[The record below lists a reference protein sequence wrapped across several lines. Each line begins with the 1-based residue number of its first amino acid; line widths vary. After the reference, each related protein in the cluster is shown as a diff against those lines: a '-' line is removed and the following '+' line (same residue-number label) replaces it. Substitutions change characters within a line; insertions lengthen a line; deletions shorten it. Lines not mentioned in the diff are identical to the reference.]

1 MIHAEQS
8 AECPPLGRPKAGIA
22 PPRGAATAG
31 SVGAVVVLLR
41 NPFQP
46 SQREVLRAHPS
57 QTIRQWLGAQ
67 GIAEFDQPTVC
78 IKNGTP
84 VLRADWAVTP
94 IDGVVLFITLP
105 QGGGGGGGKS
115 PLRTVLMIAVMVV
128 ATVYGGPLG
137 ASLGFSGNL
146 ATAVGTAI
154 IMTAGSALVSAL
166 VPLPTPNMPSFASGG
181 NLAQPSPTY
190 SLQGQGNYARLA
202 QPIPVIYGRHLV
214 YPDLAAM
221 PYGEYQGNEQYLHQ
235 LHCIGLGEYDI
246 EQLRIEDTP
255 ITSFEEVTYQI
266 VPPGSSVTLFN
277 PDVVTAPEVA
287 GQELLAGTWTGGFA
301 INPADS
307 AVTHIGI
314 DILLPRGLYYANDAG
329 GLDSR
334 SAHWKIE
341 ARAIDAEGDPLGEW
355 FTLGSESLT
364 AATSTP
370 QRLSYKYPI
379 AAGRYEVRA
388 TRLDDKDASSRAGH
402 EVRWGEARGYLAG
415 GVTFPDNVTLLAI
428 RMRATDNL
436 SQRSSRLINCIVT
449 RKLPVW
455 SAASGWSAPV
465 PTRSITWA
473 FADILRADYGAKLLD
488 ARIDLA
494 ALAQLDEV
502 WSTRGDRIDGV
513 FDQQVTVWEAL
524 TRVARCGRA
533 VPFLQGGIV
542 RIVRDESRLLPVA
555 LFSPRNIVKNS
566 LKIQYVMP
574 GEETAD
580 AVTVEYFSSRTWK
593 PDEVTVSLPG
603 SSATNPAKLRL
614 FGCTTQ
620 DHAVREGLYLAAANR
635 YRRRIITLRTELE
648 GLIPTYGDLIAIAHD
663 MPSWGAGGEIV
674 AWDAETQTATLSEP
688 VSFTQD
694 QPHVMALR
702 RRDGGVSGP
711 HAVTPGSD
719 AQQVVLMDLPDIAIE
734 TGLASERTHFAFGV
748 AEQWGLLARVIAVRP
763 RGEQVEI
770 TCVAEHPDVHT
781 ADL

>member
-8 AECPPLGRPKAGIA
+8 A
-22 PPRGAATAG
+22 
-31 SVGAVVVLLR
+31 VVLLR

-46 SQREVLRAHPS
+46 SQREVMVAHPS
-57 QTIRQWLGAQ
+57 QTIRQWLDNQ

-78 IKNGTP
+78 IKNGSP

-105 QGGGGGGGKS
+105 QGGGGGGGGKN

-146 ATAVGTAI
+146 ATAVGSAI

-166 VPLPTPNMPSFASGG
+166 VPLPTPNMPSFAGSGG
-181 NLAQPSPTY
+181 SLAQPSPTY

-214 YPDLAAM
+214 YPDLAAT
-221 PYGEYQGNEQYLHQ
+221 PYGEYQGNEQFLHQ

-246 EQLRIEDTP
+246 EQIRIEDTP
-255 ITSFEEVTYQI
+255 IASFEEVTYQI
-266 VPPGSSVTLFN
+266 VPPGSPVTLFN

-307 AVTHIGI
+307 EVTHIGI

-334 SAHWKIE
+334 SASWKVE
-341 ARAIDAEGDPLGEW
+341 ARAIDAEGAPLNDW

-364 AATSTP
+364 AATTTP
-370 QRLSYKYPI
+370 QRRTYLYPM
-379 AAGRYEVRA
+379 AVGRYEVRA
-388 TRLDDKDASSRAGH
+388 TRLDGKDTNSRAGH

-415 GVTFPDNVTLLAI
+415 GVTFPENVTLLAI

-455 SAASGWSAPV
+455 SVDSGWSAPL
-465 PTRSITWA
+465 PTRSIAWA
-473 FADILRADYGAKLLD
+473 FADILRASYGAKLPD

-494 ALAQLDEV
+494 ALAQLDQV
-502 WSTRGDRIDGV
+502 WAGRGDRFDGV

-542 RIVRDESRLLPVA
+542 RLVRDEARLLPVA

-580 AVTVEYFSSRTWK
+580 AVTVEFFSSRTWK

-603 SSATNPAKLRL
+603 SSSTNPAKLRL
-614 FGCTTQ
+614 FGCTTEA
-620 DHAVREGLYLAAANR
+620 HAVREGLYLAAANR

-674 AWDAETQTATLSEP
+674 AWDADTHTAKLSEP
-688 VSFTQD
+688 VAFVDGQE
-694 QPHVMALR
+694 HVMALR

-711 HAVTPGSD
+711 HAVMPGND
-719 AQQVVLMDLPDIAIE
+719 AQQVVFAGLPDIPIE
-734 TGLASERTHFAFGV
+734 TGLSAERTHFAFGI
-748 AEQWGLLARVIAVRP
+748 AEQWSLLARVIAVRP

-770 TCVAEHPDVHT
+770 TCVAEHSGVHSADGSVDSST
-781 ADL
+781 API

>member
-8 AECPPLGRPKAGIA
+8 A
-22 PPRGAATAG
+22 
-31 SVGAVVVLLR
+31 VVLLR

-46 SQREVLRAHPS
+46 SQREVMVAHPT
-57 QTIRQWLGAQ
+57 QTIRQWLGNQ

-105 QGGGGGGGKS
+105 QGGGGGGGGKN

-146 ATAVGTAI
+146 ATAVGSAI

-166 VPLPTPNMPSFASGG
+166 VPLPTPNMPSFAGSGG
-181 NLAQPSPTY
+181 SLAQPSPTY

-202 QPIPVIYGRHLV
+202 QPIPVVYGRHLV
-214 YPDLAAM
+214 YPDLAAT
-221 PYGEYQGNEQYLHQ
+221 PYGEYQGNEQFLHQ

-246 EQLRIEDTP
+246 EQIRIEDTP
-255 ITSFEEVTYQI
+255 IASFEEVTYQI
-266 VPPGSSVTLFN
+266 VPPGNPVTLFN

-307 AVTHIGI
+307 EVTHIGI

-334 SAHWKIE
+334 SASWKVE
-341 ARAIDAEGDPLGEW
+341 ARAIDAEGDPLNDW

-364 AATSTP
+364 AATTTP
-370 QRLSYKYPI
+370 QRRTYRYPV

-388 TRLDDKDASSRAGH
+388 TRLDGKDTNSRAGH

-415 GVTFPDNVTLLAI
+415 GETFPDNVTLLAI

-455 SAASGWSAPV
+455 SADSGWSMHV
-465 PTRSITWA
+465 PTRSIAWA
-473 FADILRADYGAKLLD
+473 FADILRASYGAKLLD

-494 ALAQLDEV
+494 ALAQLDQV
-502 WSTRGDRIDGV
+502 WAGRGDQFDGV

-542 RIVRDESRLLPVA
+542 RIVRDEARLLPVA
-555 LFSPRNIVKNS
+555 LFSPRNIVRNS

-603 SSATNPAKLRL
+603 SSSTNPAKLRL
-614 FGCTTQ
+614 FGCTTEA
-620 DHAVREGLYLAAANR
+620 HAMREGLYLAAANR
-635 YRRRIITLRTELE
+635 YRRRIVTLRTELE

-663 MPSWGAGGEIV
+663 MPSWGTGGEIV
-674 AWDAETQTATLSEP
+674 AWNADTHTATLSEP
-688 VSFTQD
+688 VQFTD
-694 QPHVMALR
+694 GQPHIPHTPYVMALR

-711 HAVTPGSD
+711 HTVTPGSD
-719 AQQVVLMDLPDIAIE
+719 AQQVIFAEPPDIPIE
-734 TGLASERTHFAFGV
+734 TGLSAERTHFAFGI
-748 AEQWGLLARVIAVRP
+748 AEQWSLLARVIAVRP

-770 TCVAEHPDVHT
+770 TCVAEHPAVHT
-781 ADL
+781 ADQI

>member
-8 AECPPLGRPKAGIA
+8 A
-22 PPRGAATAG
+22 
-31 SVGAVVVLLR
+31 VVLLR

-46 SQREVLRAHPS
+46 TQREVMVAHPG
-57 QTIRQWLGAQ
+57 QTIRQWLGNQ

-78 IKNGTP
+78 IKNGAP
-84 VLRADWAVTP
+84 VLRADWAATP

-105 QGGGGGGGKS
+105 QGGGGGGGGKN

-146 ATAVGTAI
+146 ATAVGSAI

-166 VPLPTPNMPSFASGG
+166 VPLPTPNMPSFAGSGG
-181 NLAQPSPTY
+181 SLAQPSPTY

-214 YPDLAAM
+214 YPDLAAT
-221 PYGEYQGNEQYLHQ
+221 PYGEYQGNEQFLHQ

-246 EQLRIEDTP
+246 EQIRIEDTP
-255 ITSFEEVTYQI
+255 MSSFQEVTYQI
-266 VPPGSSVTLFN
+266 VPPGSPVTLFN

-307 AVTHIGI
+307 EVTHIGI

-334 SAHWKIE
+334 SASWKVE
-341 ARAIDAEGDPLGEW
+341 ARAIDAEGDPLNDW

-364 AATSTP
+364 AATTTP
-370 QRLSYKYPI
+370 QRRTYRYPV

-388 TRLDDKDASSRAGH
+388 TRLDGKDTNSRAGH

-415 GVTFPDNVTLLAI
+415 GVTFPGNVTLLAI

-455 SAASGWSAPV
+455 SADSGWSSAES
-465 PTRSITWA
+465 TRSIAWA
-473 FADILRADYGAKLLD
+473 FADILRASYGAKLLD

-494 ALAQLDEV
+494 ALAQLDQV
-502 WSTRGDRIDGV
+502 WAGRGDRFDGI

-542 RIVRDESRLLPVA
+542 RLVRDEARSLPVA

-580 AVTVEYFSSRTWK
+580 AVTVEFFSSRTWK

-603 SSATNPAKLRL
+603 SSSTNPAKLRL
-614 FGCTTQ
+614 FGCTTEA
-620 DHAVREGLYLAAANR
+620 HAVREGLYLAAANR

-663 MPSWGAGGEIV
+663 MPSWGTGGEIV
-674 AWDAETQTATLSEP
+674 AWDADTHTATLSEP
-688 VSFTQD
+688 VAFVDGQE
-694 QPHVMALR
+694 HVMALR

-719 AQQVVLMDLPDIAIE
+719 AQQVVFADLPDIPIE
-734 TGLASERTHFAFGV
+734 TGLSAERTHFAFGM
-748 AEQWGLLARVIAVRP
+748 AEQWSLLARVIAVRP

-770 TCVAEHPDVHT
+770 TCVAEHPAVHSADGSVDSST
-781 ADL
+781 API

>member
-8 AECPPLGRPKAGIA
+8 AVIM
-22 PPRGAATAG
+22 
-31 SVGAVVVLLR
+31 LR

-46 SQREVLRAHPS
+46 SQREVMVAHPS
-57 QTIRQWLGAQ
+57 QTIRQWLGTQ

-78 IKNGTP
+78 IKNGAP
-84 VLRADWAVTP
+84 VLRTDWAVTP
-94 IDGVVLFITLP
+94 IDGVVLFISLP
-105 QGGGGGGGKS
+105 QGGGGGGGGKN

-146 ATAVGTAI
+146 ATAVGSAI

-166 VPLPTPNMPSFASGG
+166 VPLPTPNMPSFAGSGG
-181 NLAQPSPTY
+181 SLAQPSPTY

-214 YPDLAAM
+214 YPDLAAT

-255 ITSFEEVTYQI
+255 IASFEEVAYQI
-266 VPPGSSVTLFN
+266 VPPGSPVTLFN

-307 AVTHIGI
+307 EVTHIGI
-314 DILLPRGLYYANDAG
+314 DILLPRGLYFANDAG

-334 SAHWKIE
+334 SASWKVE

-364 AATSTP
+364 AATTTP
-370 QRLSYKYPI
+370 QRLSYKYPV

-388 TRLDDKDASSRAGH
+388 TRLDSKDTNSRAGH

-415 GVTFPDNVTLLAI
+415 GDTFPDNVTLLAI

-436 SQRSSRLINCIVT
+436 SQRSSRLINCIVS

-455 SAASGWSAPV
+455 SAEAGWSTPV
-465 PTRSITWA
+465 PTRSIAWA
-473 FADILRADYGAKLLD
+473 FAEILRAGYGAKLPD

-494 ALAQLDEV
+494 ALAQLDQV
-502 WSTRGDRIDGV
+502 WTSRGDQFDGV
-513 FDQQVTVWEAL
+513 FDQQVIVWEAL

-542 RIVRDESRLLPVA
+542 RIVRDEVRRLPVA

-580 AVTVEYFSSRTWK
+580 AVTVEFFSSRTWK

-603 SSATNPAKLRL
+603 SNSANPAKLRL
-614 FGCTTQ
+614 FGCTTEA
-620 DHAVREGLYLAAANR
+620 HAVREGLYLAAANR

-663 MPSWGAGGEIV
+663 MPSWGIGGEIV
-674 AWDAETQTATLSEP
+674 AWDATSLTATLSEP
-688 VSFTQD
+688 VHFTED
-694 QPHVMALR
+694 LPHVMALR

-711 HAVTPGSD
+711 HAVSPGVD
-719 AQQVVLMDLPDIAIE
+719 AQQVVFDGLPDIPME
-734 TGLASERTHFAFGV
+734 TGLSAERTHFAFGI
-748 AEQWGLLARVIAVRP
+748 AEQWSLLARVIAVRP

-770 TCVAEHPDVHT
+770 TCVAEHPAVHS
-781 ADL
+781 ADLVASV

>member
-8 AECPPLGRPKAGIA
+8 A
-22 PPRGAATAG
+22 
-31 SVGAVVVLLR
+31 VVLLR

-46 SQREVLRAHPS
+46 SQREVMVAHPN
-57 QTIRQWLGAQ
+57 QNIRQWLGNQ

-78 IKNGTP
+78 IKNGAP

-105 QGGGGGGGKS
+105 QGGGGGGGGKN

-146 ATAVGTAI
+146 ATAVGSAI

-166 VPLPTPNMPSFASGG
+166 VPLPTPNMPSFAGSGG
-181 NLAQPSPTY
+181 SLAQPSPTY

-202 QPIPVIYGRHLV
+202 QPIPVVYGRHLV
-214 YPDLAAM
+214 YPDLAAT
-221 PYGEYQGNEQYLHQ
+221 PYGEYQGNEQFLHQ

-246 EQLRIEDTP
+246 EQIRIEDTP
-255 ITSFEEVTYQI
+255 MSSFEEVTYQI
-266 VPPGSSVTLFN
+266 VPPGSPVTLFN

-307 AVTHIGI
+307 EVTHIGI

-334 SAHWKIE
+334 SASWKVE
-341 ARAIDAEGDPLGEW
+341 ARAIDAEGDPLNDW

-364 AATSTP
+364 AATTTP
-370 QRLSYKYPI
+370 QRRTYRYPV

-388 TRLDDKDASSRAGH
+388 TRLDGKDTNSRAGH

-455 SAASGWSAPV
+455 SADSGWSMPV
-465 PTRSITWA
+465 PTRSIAWA
-473 FADILRADYGAKLLD
+473 FADILRASYGAKLPN
-488 ARIDLA
+488 ARIDLT
-494 ALAQLDEV
+494 ALAQLDQV
-502 WSTRGDRIDGV
+502 WAGRGDRFDGV

-542 RIVRDESRLLPVA
+542 RLVRDEARSLPVA

-580 AVTVEYFSSRTWK
+580 AVTVEFFSSRTWK

-603 SSATNPAKLRL
+603 SSSTNPAKLRL
-614 FGCTTQ
+614 FGCTTEA
-620 DHAVREGLYLAAANR
+620 HAVREGLYLAAANR

-674 AWDAETQTATLSEP
+674 AWDADTKTATLSEP
-688 VSFTQD
+688 AAFVAE

-711 HAVTPGSD
+711 YAVTPGSD
-719 AQQVVLMDLPDIAIE
+719 AQQVVFVDLPDIAIE
-734 TGLASERTHFAFGV
+734 TGLSAERTHFAFGV
-748 AEQWGLLARVIAVRP
+748 AEQWSLLARVIAVRP

-770 TCVAEHPDVHT
+770 TCVAEHPAVHSADGSVDSST
-781 ADL
+781 API

>member
-8 AECPPLGRPKAGIA
+8 AVIM
-22 PPRGAATAG
+22 
-31 SVGAVVVLLR
+31 LR

-46 SQREVLRAHPS
+46 SQREVMVAHPS

-78 IKNGTP
+78 IKNGAP

-105 QGGGGGGGKS
+105 QGGGGGGGGKN

-146 ATAVGTAI
+146 ATAVGSAI

-166 VPLPTPNMPSFASGG
+166 VPLPTPNMPSFAGAGG
-181 NLAQPSPTY
+181 SLAQPSPTY

-214 YPDLAAM
+214 YPDLAAT
-221 PYGEYQGNEQYLHQ
+221 PYGEYQGNEQFLHQ

-246 EQLRIEDTP
+246 EQIRIEDTP
-255 ITSFEEVTYQI
+255 IASFEEVTYQI
-266 VPPGSSVTLFN
+266 VPPGSPVTLFN

-301 INPADS
+301 INPAES
-307 AVTHIGI
+307 EVTHIGI
-314 DILLPRGLYYANDAG
+314 DVLLPRGLYFANDAG

-334 SAHWKIE
+334 SASWKVE
-341 ARAIDAEGDPLGEW
+341 VRAIDAEGDPLNDW

-364 AATSTP
+364 AATTTP
-370 QRLSYKYPI
+370 QRRTYLYPV

-388 TRLDDKDASSRAGH
+388 TRLDGKDTNSRAGH

-415 GVTFPDNVTLLAI
+415 GVPFPDNVTLLAI

-455 SAASGWSAPV
+455 SPDSGWSSAES
-465 PTRSITWA
+465 TRSIAWA
-473 FADILRADYGAKLLD
+473 FADILRASYGAKLPD
-488 ARIDLA
+488 VRIDLA
-494 ALAQLDEV
+494 ALAQLDQV
-502 WSTRGDRIDGV
+502 WASRSDLFDGV

-542 RIVRDESRLLPVA
+542 RLVRDEARLLPVA

-580 AVTVEYFSSRTWK
+580 AVTVEFFSSRTWK

-603 SSATNPAKLRL
+603 SSSTNPAKLRL
-614 FGCTTQ
+614 FGCTTEA
-620 DHAVREGLYLAAANR
+620 HAVREGLYLAAANR

-674 AWDAETQTATLSEP
+674 AWDADTYTARLSEP
-688 VSFTQD
+688 VAFVDGQE
-694 QPHVMALR
+694 HVMALR

-711 HAVTPGSD
+711 HAVTSGSD
-719 AQQVVLMDLPDIAIE
+719 AQQVVFAALPDIPIE
-734 TGLASERTHFAFGV
+734 TGLSAERTHFAFGM
-748 AEQWGLLARVIAVRP
+748 AEQWSLLARVIAVRP

-770 TCVAEHPDVHT
+770 TCVAEHPAVHSADGFVDSST
-781 ADL
+781 API

>member
-1 MIHAEQS
+1 VSEVNQS
-8 AECPPLGRPKAGIA
+8 AVI
-22 PPRGAATAG
+22 
-31 SVGAVVVLLR
+31 LLR

-46 SQREVLRAHPS
+46 SQREVMVADPR
-57 QTIRQWLGAQ
+57 QTIRQWLGTQ

-78 IKNGTP
+78 IKNGMP

-94 IDGVVLFITLP
+94 IDGVVLFIALP
-105 QGGGGGGGKS
+105 QGGGGGGGGKN

-146 ATAVGTAI
+146 ATAVGSAI

-166 VPLPTPNMPSFASGG
+166 VPLPTPNMPSFAAGGG

-214 YPDLAAM
+214 YPDLAAT
-221 PYGEYQGNEQYLHQ
+221 PYGEYQGNEQFLHQ

-255 ITSFEEVTYQI
+255 IASFEEVTYQI
-266 VPPGSSVTLFN
+266 VPPGSPVTLFN

-287 GQELLAGTWTGGFA
+287 GQELLSGAWTGGFA

-307 AVTHIGI
+307 AVTQIGI
-314 DILLPRGLYYANDAG
+314 DILLPRGLYFANDAG

-334 SAHWKIE
+334 SASWRVE
-341 ARAIDAEGDPLGEW
+341 GRAIDAEGNPLGDW
-355 FTLGSESLT
+355 VTLGSESLT
-364 AATSTP
+364 AATTTP
-370 QRLSYKYPI
+370 QRRTYLYPVT
-379 AAGRYEVRA
+379 AGRYEVRV
-388 TRLDDKDASSRAGH
+388 TRLDGKDTNSRAGH

-415 GVTFPDNVTLLAI
+415 GITFPDNVTLLAI

-455 SAASGWSAPV
+455 SSEAGWSAPV
-465 PTRSITWA
+465 PTRSIAWA
-473 FADILRADYGAKLLD
+473 FADILRASYGAKLPD

-494 ALAQLDEV
+494 ALAQLDQV
-502 WSTRGDRIDGV
+502 WTSRGDRFDGV

-542 RIVRDESRLLPVA
+542 RLVRDEARLLPVA

-580 AVTVEYFSSRTWK
+580 AVTVEFFSSRTWK

-603 SSATNPAKLRL
+603 SSSANPAKLRL
-614 FGCTTQ
+614 FGCTTEA
-620 DHAVREGLYLAAANR
+620 HAVREGLYLAAANR

-663 MPSWGAGGEIV
+663 MPSWGIGGEIV
-674 AWDAETQTATLSEP
+674 AWDATSQTAALSEP
-688 VSFTQD
+688 VAFVDGQA
-694 QPHVMALR
+694 HVMALR

-711 HAVTPGSD
+711 HAVTSGSD
-719 AQQVVLMDLPDIAIE
+719 VQQVVFANLLDIPME
-734 TGLASERTHFAFGV
+734 TGLSAERTHFAFGV
-748 AEQWGLLARVIAVRP
+748 AEQWSLLARVIAVRP

-770 TCVAEHPDVHT
+770 TCVAEHPAVHT
-781 ADL
+781 ADQI

>member
-8 AECPPLGRPKAGIA
+8 A
-22 PPRGAATAG
+22 
-31 SVGAVVVLLR
+31 VVLLR

-46 SQREVLRAHPS
+46 SQREVLMAQPN
-57 QTIRQWLGAQ
+57 QTIYEWLGAQ
-67 GIAEFDQPTVC
+67 GMAEFDHPTVC
-78 IKNGTP
+78 IKNGAP
-84 VLRADWAVTP
+84 LLRADWAVTP

-105 QGGGGGGGKS
+105 QGGGGGGGGGGKN

-146 ATAVGTAI
+146 ATAVGSAI

-166 VPLPTPNMPSFASGG
+166 VPLPTPNMPSFAGSGG
-181 NLAQPSPTY
+181 SLAQPSPTY

-202 QPIPVIYGRHLV
+202 QPIPVVYGRHLV
-214 YPDLAAM
+214 YPDLAAT
-221 PYGEYQGNEQYLHQ
+221 PYGEYQGNEQFLHQ

-246 EQLRIEDTP
+246 EQIRIEDTP
-255 ITSFEEVTYQI
+255 IASFEEVTYQI
-266 VPPGSSVTLFN
+266 VPPGSAVTLFN

-307 AVTHIGI
+307 EVIHIGI

-334 SAHWKIE
+334 SASWKVE
-341 ARAIDAEGDPLGEW
+341 ARSIDAEGDPLNDW

-364 AATSTP
+364 AATTTP
-370 QRLSYKYPI
+370 QRRTYLYPV

-388 TRLDDKDASSRAGH
+388 TRLDGKDTNSRAGH
-402 EVRWGEARGYLAG
+402 EVRWGEARGYLASSM
-415 GVTFPDNVTLLAI
+415 TFPDNLTLLAI

-449 RKLPVW
+449 RKLTVW
-455 SAASGWSAPV
+455 SADSGWSMPV
-465 PTRSITWA
+465 PTRSIAWA
-473 FADILRADYGAKLLD
+473 FADILRASYGAKLPD

-494 ALAQLDEV
+494 ALAQLDQV
-502 WSTRGDRIDGV
+502 WADRGDQFDGV

-524 TRVARCGRA
+524 TRMARCGRA

-542 RIVRDESRLLPVA
+542 RLVRDEARLLPVA

-580 AVTVEYFSSRTWK
+580 AVTVEFFSSRTWK

-603 SSATNPAKLRL
+603 SSSTNPAKLRL
-614 FGCTTQ
+614 FGCTTEA
-620 DHAVREGLYLAAANR
+620 HAVREGLYLAAANR
-635 YRRRIITLRTELE
+635 YRRRIITFRTELE

-674 AWDAETQTATLSEP
+674 AWEADTYTATLSEP
-688 VSFTQD
+688 AAFVAE

-711 HAVTPGSD
+711 HAVMPGSD
-719 AQQVVLMDLPDIAIE
+719 AQQVVFADLPDIPIE
-734 TGLASERTHFAFGV
+734 TGLSAERTHFAFGV
-748 AEQWGLLARVIAVRP
+748 AEQWSLLARVIAVRP

-770 TCVAEHPDVHT
+770 TCVAEHPAVHN
-781 ADL
+781 ADSSADQI

>member
-8 AECPPLGRPKAGIA
+8 A
-22 PPRGAATAG
+22 
-31 SVGAVVVLLR
+31 VVLLR

-46 SQREVLRAHPS
+46 SQREVMVAHPT

-78 IKNGTP
+78 IKNGAP

-94 IDGVVLFITLP
+94 IDGAVLFITLP
-105 QGGGGGGGKS
+105 QGGGGGGGGKN

-146 ATAVGTAI
+146 ATAVGSAI

-166 VPLPTPNMPSFASGG
+166 VPLPTPNMPSFAGSGG
-181 NLAQPSPTY
+181 SLAQPSPTY

-202 QPIPVIYGRHLV
+202 QPIPVVYGRHLV
-214 YPDLAAM
+214 YPDLAAT
-221 PYGEYQGNEQYLHQ
+221 PYGEYQGNEQFLHQ

-246 EQLRIEDTP
+246 EQIRIEDTP
-255 ITSFEEVTYQI
+255 IASFEEVTYQI
-266 VPPGSSVTLFN
+266 VPPGNPVTLFN

-307 AVTHIGI
+307 EVTHIGI

-334 SAHWKIE
+334 SASWRVE
-341 ARAIDAEGDPLGEW
+341 ARAIDAEGDPLNDW
-355 FTLGSESLT
+355 FTLGNESLT
-364 AATSTP
+364 AATTTP
-370 QRLSYKYPI
+370 QRRTYRYPI

-388 TRLDDKDASSRAGH
+388 TRLDGKDTNSRAGH
-402 EVRWGEARGYLAG
+402 EVRWSEARGYLAG
-415 GVTFPDNVTLLAI
+415 GMTFPDKVTLLAI

-455 SAASGWSAPV
+455 SVDSGWSAAV
-465 PTRSITWA
+465 PTRSIAWA
-473 FADILRADYGAKLLD
+473 FADILRASYGAKLPN

-494 ALAQLDEV
+494 ALAQLDQV
-502 WSTRGDRIDGV
+502 WAGRGDQFDGV

-542 RIVRDESRLLPVA
+542 RLVRDEVRLLPVA

-580 AVTVEYFSSRTWK
+580 AVTVEFFSSRTWK

-603 SSATNPAKLRL
+603 SSSANPAKLRL
-614 FGCTTQ
+614 FGCTTEA
-620 DHAVREGLYLAAANR
+620 HAVREGLYLAAANR

-674 AWDAETQTATLSEP
+674 AWDADTQTATLSEP
-688 VSFTQD
+688 VAFVDGQE
-694 QPHVMALR
+694 HVMALR

-719 AQQVVLMDLPDIAIE
+719 AQQVVFADLPDIPIE
-734 TGLASERTHFAFGV
+734 TGLSAERTHFAFGN
-748 AEQWGLLARVIAVRP
+748 AEQWSLLARVIAVRP

-770 TCVAEHPDVHT
+770 TCVAEHPAVHSADSGVDSST
-781 ADL
+781 API

>member
-8 AECPPLGRPKAGIA
+8 A
-22 PPRGAATAG
+22 
-31 SVGAVVVLLR
+31 VVLLR

-46 SQREVLRAHPS
+46 SQREVMVAHPS

-67 GIAEFDQPTVC
+67 GIAEFDHPTVC
-78 IKNGTP
+78 IKNGAP
-84 VLRADWAVTP
+84 VLRADWAATP

-105 QGGGGGGGKS
+105 QGGGGGGGGKN

-146 ATAVGTAI
+146 ATAVGSAI

-166 VPLPTPNMPSFASGG
+166 VPLPTPNMPSFAGSGG
-181 NLAQPSPTY
+181 SLAQPSPTY

-202 QPIPVIYGRHLV
+202 QPIPVVFGRHLV
-214 YPDLAAM
+214 YPDLAAT
-221 PYGEYQGNEQYLHQ
+221 PYGEYQGNEQFLHQ

-246 EQLRIEDTP
+246 EQIRIEDTP
-255 ITSFEEVTYQI
+255 IASFEEVTYQI
-266 VPPGSSVTLFN
+266 VPPGSAVTLFN

-287 GQELLAGTWTGGFA
+287 GQELLAGNSTGGFA

-307 AVTHIGI
+307 EVTHIGI

-334 SAHWKIE
+334 SASWKVE
-341 ARAIDAEGDPLGEW
+341 ARAIDAEGDPLNDW

-364 AATSTP
+364 AATTTP
-370 QRLSYKYPI
+370 QRRTYLYPV

-388 TRLDDKDASSRAGH
+388 TRLDGKDTNSRAGH

-455 SAASGWSAPV
+455 SVDSGWSAPL
-465 PTRSITWA
+465 PTRSIAWA
-473 FADILRADYGAKLLD
+473 FADILRGSYGAKLPN
-488 ARIDLA
+488 ARIDLT
-494 ALAQLDEV
+494 ALAQLDQV
-502 WSTRGDRIDGV
+502 WAGRGDRFDGV

-542 RIVRDESRLLPVA
+542 RLVRDEARSLPVA

-603 SSATNPAKLRL
+603 SSSTNPAKLRL
-614 FGCTTQ
+614 FGCTTEA
-620 DHAVREGLYLAAANR
+620 HAVREGLYLAAANR

-674 AWDAETQTATLSEP
+674 ALDADTHTATLSEP
-688 VSFTQD
+688 VAFVDGQE
-694 QPHVMALR
+694 HVMALR

-711 HAVTPGSD
+711 HAVMPGSD
-719 AQQVVLMDLPDIAIE
+719 AQQVVFAGLPDIPIE
-734 TGLASERTHFAFGV
+734 TGLSAERTHFAFGM
-748 AEQWGLLARVIAVRP
+748 AEQWSLLARVIAVRP

-770 TCVAEHPDVHT
+770 TCVAEHPAVHN
-781 ADL
+781 ADSSADQI

>member
-8 AECPPLGRPKAGIA
+8 A
-22 PPRGAATAG
+22 
-31 SVGAVVVLLR
+31 VVLLR

-46 SQREVLRAHPS
+46 SQREVMVAHPS

-78 IKNGTP
+78 IKNGAP

-105 QGGGGGGGKS
+105 QGGGGGGGGKN

-146 ATAVGTAI
+146 ATAVGSAI

-166 VPLPTPNMPSFASGG
+166 VPLPTPNMPSFAGSGG
-181 NLAQPSPTY
+181 SLAQPSPTY

-214 YPDLAAM
+214 YPDLAAT

-246 EQLRIEDTP
+246 EQIRIEDTP
-255 ITSFEEVTYQI
+255 MASFEEVTYQI
-266 VPPGSSVTLFN
+266 VPPGSPVTLFN
-277 PDVVTAPEVA
+277 PDVVTAAEVA

-307 AVTHIGI
+307 EVTQIGI

-334 SAHWKIE
+334 SASWKVE
-341 ARAIDAEGDPLGEW
+341 ARAIDAEGEALGDW
-355 FTLGSESLT
+355 FTLGSESLA
-364 AATSTP
+364 AATTTP
-370 QRLSYKYPI
+370 QRRTYLYPVV
-379 AAGRYEVRA
+379 AGRYEVRA
-388 TRLDDKDASSRAGH
+388 TRLDGKDTNSRSGH

-415 GVTFPDNVTLLAI
+415 GVTYPANVTLLAI

-455 SAASGWSAPV
+455 SADSGWSAAT
-465 PTRSITWA
+465 PTRSIAWA
-473 FADILRADYGAKLLD
+473 FADILRASYGAKLPD

-494 ALAQLDEV
+494 ALAQLDQV
-502 WSTRGDRIDGV
+502 WAGRGDQFDGV

-542 RIVRDESRLLPVA
+542 RLVRDEARLLPVA

-580 AVTVEYFSSRTWK
+580 AVTVEFFSSRTWK

-603 SSATNPAKLRL
+603 SSSTNPAKLRL
-614 FGCTTQ
+614 FGCTTEA
-620 DHAVREGLYLAAANR
+620 HAVREGLYLAAANR

-674 AWDAETQTATLSEP
+674 AWDADTYTATLSEP
-688 VSFTQD
+688 VHFTDGQL
-694 QPHVMALR
+694 HVMALR

-719 AQQVVLMDLPDIAIE
+719 AQQVIFADLPDISIE
-734 TGLASERTHFAFGV
+734 TGLSAERTHFAFGV
-748 AEQWGLLARVIAVRP
+748 AEQWSLLARVIAVRP

-770 TCVAEHPDVHT
+770 TCLAEHPAVHSADGSVDSST
-781 ADL
+781 API

>member
-1 MIHAEQS
+1 MIEGNPS
-8 AECPPLGRPKAGIA
+8 AVIMM
-22 PPRGAATAG
+22 
-31 SVGAVVVLLR
+31 R

-46 SQREVLRAHPS
+46 SQREVMVAHS
-57 QTIRQWLGAQ
+57 GQTIRQWLGTQ
-67 GIAEFDQPTVC
+67 GIADFDQPTVC

-105 QGGGGGGGKS
+105 QGGGGGGGGGKN

-146 ATAVGTAI
+146 ATAVGSAI

-166 VPLPTPNMPSFASGG
+166 VPLPTPNMPSFAAGGG

-202 QPIPVIYGRHLV
+202 QPIPVVYGRHLV
-214 YPDLAAM
+214 YPDLAAT
-221 PYGEYQGNEQYLHQ
+221 PYGEYQSNEQYLHQ

-255 ITSFEEVTYQI
+255 IASFEEVTYQI
-266 VPPGSSVTLFN
+266 VPPGSLVTLFN

-287 GQELLAGTWTGGFA
+287 GQELLVGTWTGGFA

-314 DILLPRGLYYANDAG
+314 DILLPRGLYFANDAG

-334 SAHWKIE
+334 SASWKVE
-341 ARAIDAEGDPLGEW
+341 ARAIDAEGDALGDW
-355 FTLGSESLT
+355 FTLGGESLT
-364 AATSTP
+364 AATTTP
-370 QRLSYKYPI
+370 QRLSYKYPV
-379 AAGRYEVRA
+379 AVGRYEVRA
-388 TRLDDKDASSRAGH
+388 TRLDGKDSSSRAGH
-402 EVRWGEARGYLAG
+402 EVRWGEARGYLVG

-449 RKLPVW
+449 RKLSVW
-455 SAASGWSAPV
+455 SAEAGWSTPV
-465 PTRSITWA
+465 PTRSIAWA
-473 FADILRADYGAKLLD
+473 FADILRASYGAKLPD

-494 ALAQLDEV
+494 ALAQLDQV
-502 WSTRGDRIDGV
+502 WTSRGDRFDGV

-542 RIVRDESRLLPVA
+542 RLVRDEARLLPVA

-580 AVTVEYFSSRTWK
+580 AVTVEFFSSRTWK

-603 SSATNPAKLRL
+603 SSSTNPAKLRL
-614 FGCTTQ
+614 FGCTTEA
-620 DHAVREGLYLAAANR
+620 HAVREGLYLAAANR

-663 MPSWGAGGEIV
+663 MPSWGTGGEIV
-674 AWDAETQTATLSEP
+674 AWDATSLTATLSEP
-688 VSFTQD
+688 VHFTEGL
-694 QPHVMALR
+694 PHVMALR

-711 HAVTPGSD
+711 HAVSPGVD
-719 AQQVVLMDLPDIAIE
+719 AQQVVFADLPDIPME
-734 TGLASERTHFAFGV
+734 TGLSAERTHFAFGM
-748 AEQWGLLARVIAVRP
+748 AEEWSLLARVIAVRP

-770 TCVAEHPDVHT
+770 TCVAEHPAVHSADDV
-781 ADL
+781 

>member
-8 AECPPLGRPKAGIA
+8 A
-22 PPRGAATAG
+22 
-31 SVGAVVVLLR
+31 VVLLR

-46 SQREVLRAHPS
+46 SQREVMVAHPS

-105 QGGGGGGGKS
+105 QGGGGGGGGGGGKN

-146 ATAVGTAI
+146 ATAVGSAI

-166 VPLPTPNMPSFASGG
+166 VPLPTPNMPSFAGSGG
-181 NLAQPSPTY
+181 SLAQPSPTY

-202 QPIPVIYGRHLV
+202 QPIPVVYGRHLV
-214 YPDLAAM
+214 YPDLAAT
-221 PYGEYQGNEQYLHQ
+221 PYGEYQGNEQFLHQ

-246 EQLRIEDTP
+246 EQIRIEDTP
-255 ITSFEEVTYQI
+255 IASFEEVTYQI
-266 VPPGSSVTLFN
+266 VPPGSPVTLFN

-307 AVTHIGI
+307 EVTHVGI

-334 SAHWKIE
+334 SASWKIE
-341 ARAIDAEGDPLGEW
+341 ARAIDAEGDPLNDW

-364 AATSTP
+364 AATTTP
-370 QRLSYKYPI
+370 QRRTYLYPV

-388 TRLDDKDASSRAGH
+388 TRLDGKDTNSRAGH

-415 GVTFPDNVTLLAI
+415 GITFPDNVTLLAI

-455 SAASGWSAPV
+455 SVDFGWSAPL
-465 PTRSITWA
+465 PTRSIAWA
-473 FADILRADYGAKLLD
+473 FADILRASYGAKLLD
-488 ARIDLA
+488 TRIDLA
-494 ALAQLDEV
+494 ALAQLDQV
-502 WSTRGDRIDGV
+502 WADRVDQFDGV

-542 RIVRDESRLLPVA
+542 RLVRDEARLLPVA

-580 AVTVEYFSSRTWK
+580 AVTVEFFSSRTWK

-603 SSATNPAKLRL
+603 SSSTNPAKLRL
-614 FGCTTQ
+614 FGCTTEA
-620 DHAVREGLYLAAANR
+620 HAVREGLYLAAANR

-674 AWDAETQTATLSEP
+674 AWDADTHTATLSEP
-688 VSFTQD
+688 IAFVDGQE
-694 QPHVMALR
+694 HVMALR

-711 HAVTPGSD
+711 HAVMPGSD
-719 AQQVVLMDLPDIAIE
+719 AQQVVFADLPDIPIE
-734 TGLASERTHFAFGV
+734 TGLSAERTHFAFGV
-748 AEQWGLLARVIAVRP
+748 AEQWSLLARVIAVRP

-770 TCVAEHPDVHT
+770 TCVAEHPAVHN
-781 ADL
+781 ADSSAAPI

>member
-1 MIHAEQS
+1 VIKGNPS
-8 AECPPLGRPKAGIA
+8 AVI
-22 PPRGAATAG
+22 
-31 SVGAVVVLLR
+31 LLR

-46 SQREVLRAHPS
+46 SQREVMMAHAS
-57 QTIRQWLGAQ
+57 QTIRQWLGTQ

-105 QGGGGGGGKS
+105 QGGGGGGGGGKN

-146 ATAVGTAI
+146 ATAVGSAI

-166 VPLPTPNMPSFASGG
+166 VPLPTPNMPSFAAGGG
-181 NLAQPSPTY
+181 NLAQSSPTY

-214 YPDLAAM
+214 YPDLAAT

-255 ITSFEEVTYQI
+255 IASFVEVTYQI
-266 VPPGSSVTLFN
+266 VPPGIAVTLFN

-287 GQELLAGTWTGGFA
+287 GQELLVGTWTGGFA

-307 AVTHIGI
+307 EVTQIGI
-314 DILLPRGLYYANDAG
+314 DILLPRGLYFANDAG

-334 SAHWKIE
+334 SASWRVE
-341 ARAIDAEGDPLGEW
+341 ARAIDVQGDPLGEW

-364 AATSTP
+364 AATTTP
-370 QRLSYKYPI
+370 QRLSYKYLV

-388 TRLDDKDASSRAGH
+388 TRLDGKDINSRAGH
-402 EVRWGEARGYLAG
+402 EVRWGEARGYLTG
-415 GVTFPDNVTLLAI
+415 GITFPDNVTLLAI

-455 SAASGWSAPV
+455 SVEAGWSTPV
-465 PTRSITWA
+465 PTRSIAWA
-473 FADILRADYGAKLLD
+473 FADILRASYGAKLPD

-494 ALAQLDEV
+494 ALEQLDQV
-502 WSTRGDRIDGV
+502 WTSRGDQFDGV

-542 RIVRDESRLLPVA
+542 RLVRDESRTLPVA

-580 AVTVEYFSSRTWK
+580 AVTVEFFSSRTWK

-603 SSATNPAKLRL
+603 SSSANPAKLRL
-614 FGCTTQ
+614 FGCTTEA
-620 DHAVREGLYLAAANR
+620 HAVREGLYLAAANR

-663 MPSWGAGGEIV
+663 MPSWGTGGEIV
-674 AWDAETQTATLSEP
+674 AWDATSQTAMLSEP
-688 VSFTQD
+688 VVFTD
-694 QPHVMALR
+694 AQPHVMALR

-711 HAVTPGSD
+711 HTVMPGGPGDCRATPWRAGGNHLRRRTPGS
-719 AQQVVLMDLPDIAIE
+719 A
-734 TGLASERTHFAFGV
+734 
-748 AEQWGLLARVIAVRP
+748 
-763 RGEQVEI
+763 
-770 TCVAEHPDVHT
+770 
-781 ADL
+781 

>member
-1 MIHAEQS
+1 MSEANQS
-8 AECPPLGRPKAGIA
+8 AVI
-22 PPRGAATAG
+22 
-31 SVGAVVVLLR
+31 LLR

-46 SQREVLRAHPS
+46 SQREVMVAHPS

-67 GIAEFDQPTVC
+67 GIAEFNQPTVC
-78 IKNGTP
+78 IKNGAP

-105 QGGGGGGGKS
+105 QGGGGGGGGKN

-146 ATAVGTAI
+146 ATAVGSAI

-166 VPLPTPNMPSFASGG
+166 VPLPTPNMPSFAGSSGS
-181 NLAQPSPTY
+181 LAQPSPTY

-202 QPIPVIYGRHLV
+202 QPIPVVYGRHLV
-214 YPDLAAM
+214 YPDLAAT
-221 PYGEYQGNEQYLHQ
+221 PYGEYQGNEQFLHQ

-246 EQLRIEDTP
+246 EQIRIEDTP
-255 ITSFEEVTYQI
+255 IASFEEMTYQI
-266 VPPGSSVTLFN
+266 VPPGSPVTLFN

-307 AVTHIGI
+307 EVTHIGI

-334 SAHWKIE
+334 SASWKVE
-341 ARAIDAEGDPLGEW
+341 ARAIDAEGDPLNDW

-364 AATSTP
+364 AATTTP
-370 QRLSYKYPI
+370 QRRTYLYPV

-388 TRLDDKDASSRAGH
+388 TRLDTKSTSSRAGH

-415 GVTFPDNVTLLAI
+415 GVTFPDNVMLLAI

-455 SAASGWSAPV
+455 SVDSGWSAPL
-465 PTRSITWA
+465 PTRSIAWA
-473 FADILRADYGAKLLD
+473 FADILRASYGAKLPD

-494 ALAQLDEV
+494 ALAQLDQV
-502 WSTRGDRIDGV
+502 WASRGDQFDGV

-542 RIVRDESRLLPVA
+542 RLVRDEARLLPVA

-580 AVTVEYFSSRTWK
+580 AVTVEFFSSRTWK

-603 SSATNPAKLRL
+603 SSSTNPAKLRL
-614 FGCTTQ
+614 FGCTTEA
-620 DHAVREGLYLAAANR
+620 HAVREGLYLAAANR

-663 MPSWGAGGEIV
+663 MPSWGSGGEIV
-674 AWDAETQTATLSEP
+674 AWDGDTKTAKLSEP
-688 VSFTQD
+688 IAFVDGQE
-694 QPHVMALR
+694 HVMALR

-711 HAVTPGSD
+711 HAVMPGSD
-719 AQQVVLMDLPDIAIE
+719 VQQVVFADLPDILIE
-734 TGLASERTHFAFGV
+734 TGLSAERTHFAFGV
-748 AEQWGLLARVIAVRP
+748 AEQWSLLARVIAVRP

-770 TCVAEHPDVHT
+770 TCVAEHPAVHSADVSVDSST
-781 ADL
+781 API

>member
-8 AECPPLGRPKAGIA
+8 AVI
-22 PPRGAATAG
+22 
-31 SVGAVVVLLR
+31 LLR

-46 SQREVLRAHPS
+46 SQREVMVAHPS
-57 QTIRQWLGAQ
+57 QTIRQWLGTQ

-78 IKNGTP
+78 IKNGAP

-105 QGGGGGGGKS
+105 QGGGGGGGGGKN

-146 ATAVGTAI
+146 ATAVGSAI

-166 VPLPTPNMPSFASGG
+166 VPLPTPNMPSFAGSGG
-181 NLAQPSPTY
+181 SLAQPSPTY

-202 QPIPVIYGRHLV
+202 QPIPVVYGRHLV
-214 YPDLAAM
+214 YPDLAAT
-221 PYGEYQGNEQYLHQ
+221 PYGEYQGNEQFLHQ

-255 ITSFEEVTYQI
+255 IASFEEVTYQI
-266 VPPGSSVTLFN
+266 VPPGSPVTLFN

-307 AVTHIGI
+307 AVTQIGI

-329 GLDSR
+329 GLDGR
-334 SAHWKIE
+334 SASWKVE
-341 ARAIDAEGDPLGEW
+341 ARGIDAQGDSLGDW
-355 FTLGSESLT
+355 FTLGSENLT
-364 AATSTP
+364 AATTTP
-370 QRLSYKYPI
+370 QRLSYKYPV

-388 TRLDDKDASSRAGH
+388 TRLDSKDSSSRAGH

-455 SAASGWSAPV
+455 SVDSGWSAQL
-465 PTRSITWA
+465 PTRSIAWA
-473 FADILRADYGAKLLD
+473 FADILRASYGAKLPN

-494 ALAQLDEV
+494 ALAQLDQV
-502 WSTRGDRIDGV
+502 WASRGDQFDGV

-542 RIVRDESRLLPVA
+542 RLVRDEARSLPVA

-603 SSATNPAKLRL
+603 SSSTNPAKLRL
-614 FGCTTQ
+614 FGCTTEA
-620 DHAVREGLYLAAANR
+620 HAVREGLYLAAANR

-663 MPSWGAGGEIV
+663 MPSWGTGGEIV
-674 AWDAETQTATLSEP
+674 TWDVTSRTASLSEP
-688 VSFTQD
+688 VHFTEGL
-694 QPHVMALR
+694 PHVMGLR

-711 HAVTPGSD
+711 HAVSPGVD
-719 AQQVVLMDLPDIAIE
+719 AQQVVFDDLPDIPME
-734 TGLASERTHFAFGV
+734 TGLSAERTHFAFGI
-748 AEQWGLLARVIAVRP
+748 AEQWSLLARVIAVRP

-770 TCVAEHPDVHT
+770 TCVAEHPAVHS
-781 ADL
+781 ADHV

>member
-8 AECPPLGRPKAGIA
+8 A
-22 PPRGAATAG
+22 
-31 SVGAVVVLLR
+31 VVLLR

-46 SQREVLRAHPS
+46 SQREVMVAHPG
-57 QTIRQWLGAQ
+57 QTIRQWLDNQ

-78 IKNGTP
+78 IKNGSP

-105 QGGGGGGGKS
+105 QGGGGGGGGKN

-137 ASLGFSGNL
+137 SSLGFSGNL
-146 ATAVGTAI
+146 ATAVGSAI

-166 VPLPTPNMPSFASGG
+166 VPLPTPNMPSFAGSGG
-181 NLAQPSPTY
+181 SLAQPSPTY

-202 QPIPVIYGRHLV
+202 QPIPVVYGRHLV
-214 YPDLAAM
+214 YPDLAAT
-221 PYGEYQGNEQYLHQ
+221 PYGEYQGNEQFLHQ

-246 EQLRIEDTP
+246 EQIRIEDTP
-255 ITSFEEVTYQI
+255 IASFEEVTYQI
-266 VPPGSSVTLFN
+266 VPPGSPVTLFN

-307 AVTHIGI
+307 EVTHIGI

-334 SAHWKIE
+334 SASWKVD
-341 ARAIDAEGDPLGEW
+341 ARAIDAEGDPLNDW

-364 AATSTP
+364 AATTTP
-370 QRLSYKYPI
+370 QRRTYLYPV

-388 TRLDDKDASSRAGH
+388 TRLDGKDTNSRAGH

-455 SAASGWSAPV
+455 SAESGWSSTL
-465 PTRSITWA
+465 PTRSIAWA
-473 FADILRADYGAKLLD
+473 FVDILRASYGAKLPD

-494 ALAQLDEV
+494 ALAQLDQV
-502 WSTRGDRIDGV
+502 WTERGDRFDGV

-542 RIVRDESRLLPVA
+542 RLVRDEARTLPVA

-580 AVTVEYFSSRTWK
+580 AVTVEFFSSRTWK

-603 SSATNPAKLRL
+603 SSSTNPAKLRL
-614 FGCTTQ
+614 FGCTTEA
-620 DHAVREGLYLAAANR
+620 HAVREGLYLAAANR

-648 GLIPTYGDLIAIAHD
+648 GLIPTYGDLIAIVHD
-663 MPSWGAGGEIV
+663 MPSWGVGGEIV
-674 AWDAETQTATLSEP
+674 AWDAETRTATLSEP
-688 VSFTQD
+688 VSFTD
-694 QPHVMALR
+694 GQPHVMALR

-719 AQQVVLMDLPDIAIE
+719 TQQVVFADSPDIPHRNRPVGRAHPFRFWGGRAME
-734 TGLASERTHFAFGV
+734 LAGP
-748 AEQWGLLARVIAVRP
+748 GD
-763 RGEQVEI
+763 RGAPAWRASGDHL
-770 TCVAEHPDVHT
+770 CGRAPGSP
-781 ADL
+781 

>member
-8 AECPPLGRPKAGIA
+8 A
-22 PPRGAATAG
+22 
-31 SVGAVVVLLR
+31 VVLLR

-46 SQREVLRAHPS
+46 SQREVMVAHPS

-78 IKNGTP
+78 IKNGAP

-105 QGGGGGGGKS
+105 QGGGGGGGGKN

-146 ATAVGTAI
+146 ATAVGSAI

-166 VPLPTPNMPSFASGG
+166 VPLPTPNMPSFAGSGG
-181 NLAQPSPTY
+181 SLAQPSPTY

-202 QPIPVIYGRHLV
+202 QPIPVVYGRHLV
-214 YPDLAAM
+214 YPDLAAT
-221 PYGEYQGNEQYLHQ
+221 PYGEYQANEQYLHQ
-235 LHCIGLGEYDI
+235 LHCIGMGEYDI
-246 EQLRIEDTP
+246 EQIRIEDTP
-255 ITSFEEVTYQI
+255 IASFEEVIYQI
-266 VPPGSSVTLFN
+266 VPPGSPVTLFN

-307 AVTHIGI
+307 EVTHIGI

-334 SAHWKIE
+334 SASWKVE
-341 ARAIDAEGDPLGEW
+341 ARAIDAKGDPLNDW

-364 AATSTP
+364 AATTTP
-370 QRLSYKYPI
+370 QRRTYLYPV

-388 TRLDDKDASSRAGH
+388 TRLDGKDTNSRAGH

-415 GVTFPDNVTLLAI
+415 GITFPDNVTLLAI

-455 SAASGWSAPV
+455 SVDSGWSAPL
-465 PTRSITWA
+465 PTRSIAWA
-473 FADILRADYGAKLLD
+473 FADILRASYGAKLPD

-494 ALAQLDEV
+494 ALAQLDQV
-502 WSTRGDRIDGV
+502 WASRGDQFDGV

-542 RIVRDESRLLPVA
+542 RLVRDEARLLPVA

-580 AVTVEYFSSRTWK
+580 AVTVEFFSSRTWK
-593 PDEVTVSLPG
+593 PDEVTVSLAG
-603 SSATNPAKLRL
+603 SSSTNPAKLRL
-614 FGCTTQ
+614 FGCTTEA
-620 DHAVREGLYLAAANR
+620 HAVREGLYLAAANR

-674 AWDAETQTATLSEP
+674 AWDADTKTAKLSEP
-688 VSFTQD
+688 IAFVDGQE
-694 QPHVMALR
+694 HVMALR

-719 AQQVVLMDLPDIAIE
+719 AQQVVFADLPDIPIE
-734 TGLASERTHFAFGV
+734 TGLSAERTHFAFGN
-748 AEQWGLLARVIAVRP
+748 AEQWSLLARVIAVRP

-770 TCVAEHPDVHT
+770 TCVAEHPAVHD
-781 ADL
+781 ADSSALQI

>member
-8 AECPPLGRPKAGIA
+8 A
-22 PPRGAATAG
+22 
-31 SVGAVVVLLR
+31 VVLLR

-46 SQREVLRAHPS
+46 SQREVMVAHPS

-105 QGGGGGGGKS
+105 QGGGGGGGGKN

-146 ATAVGTAI
+146 ATAVGSAI

-166 VPLPTPNMPSFASGG
+166 VPLPTPNMPSFAGSGG
-181 NLAQPSPTY
+181 SLAQPSPTY

-202 QPIPVIYGRHLV
+202 QPIPVVYGRHLV
-214 YPDLAAM
+214 YPDLAAT
-221 PYGEYQGNEQYLHQ
+221 PYGEYQGNEQFLHQ
-235 LHCIGLGEYDI
+235 LHCIGQGEYDI
-246 EQLRIEDTP
+246 EQIRIEDTP
-255 ITSFEEVTYQI
+255 MASFEEVTYQI
-266 VPPGSSVTLFN
+266 VPPGSPVTLFN

-307 AVTHIGI
+307 EVTHIGI

-334 SAHWKIE
+334 SASWKVE
-341 ARAIDAEGDPLGEW
+341 ARAIDAEGDPLEDW
-355 FTLGSESLT
+355 FTLGNESLT
-364 AATSTP
+364 AATTTP
-370 QRLSYKYPI
+370 QRRTYLYPV

-388 TRLDDKDASSRAGH
+388 TRLDGKDTNSRAGH

-455 SAASGWSAPV
+455 SADSGWSMHV
-465 PTRSITWA
+465 PTRSIAWA
-473 FADILRADYGAKLLD
+473 FADILRASYGAKLPD

-494 ALAQLDEV
+494 ALAQLDQV
-502 WSTRGDRIDGV
+502 WAGRGDQFDGV

-542 RIVRDESRLLPVA
+542 RLVRDEARLLPVA

-580 AVTVEYFSSRTWK
+580 AVTVEFFSSRTWK

-603 SSATNPAKLRL
+603 SSSTNPAKLRL
-614 FGCTTQ
+614 FGCTTEA
-620 DHAVREGLYLAAANR
+620 HAVREGLYLAAANR

-674 AWDAETQTATLSEP
+674 AWDADTKTAKLSEP
-688 VSFTQD
+688 IAFVDGQE
-694 QPHVMALR
+694 HVMALR

-711 HAVTPGSD
+711 HAVMPGSD
-719 AQQVVLMDLPDIAIE
+719 AQQVVFAGLPDIPIE
-734 TGLASERTHFAFGV
+734 TGLSAERTHFAFGV
-748 AEQWGLLARVIAVRP
+748 AEQWSLLARVIAVRP

-770 TCVAEHPDVHT
+770 TCVAEHPAVHN
-781 ADL
+781 ADSSAAPI

>member
-1 MIHAEQS
+1 MTAVNQS
-8 AECPPLGRPKAGIA
+8 AVIM
-22 PPRGAATAG
+22 
-31 SVGAVVVLLR
+31 LR

-46 SQREVLRAHPS
+46 SQREVMIAHPS
-57 QTIRQWLGAQ
+57 QTICQWLGRE
-67 GIAEFDQPTVC
+67 GMSEFDQPTVC
-78 IKNGTP
+78 IKNGAP
-84 VLRADWAVTP
+84 VLRADWAITP
-94 IDGVVLFITLP
+94 IDGVVIFITLP
-105 QGGGGGGGKS
+105 QGGGGGGGGKN

-146 ATAVGTAI
+146 ATAVGSAI

-166 VPLPTPNMPSFASGG
+166 VPLPTPNMPSFAGSGG
-181 NLAQPSPTY
+181 SLAQPSPTY

-202 QPIPVIYGRHLV
+202 QPIPIIYGRHLV
-214 YPDLAAM
+214 YPDLAAT
-221 PYGEYQGNEQYLHQ
+221 PYGEYQSNEQYLHQ
-235 LHCIGLGEYDI
+235 LHCIGMGEYDI
-246 EQLRIEDTP
+246 EQIRIEDTP

-266 VPPGSSVTLFN
+266 VPPGSPVTLFN
-277 PDVVTAPEVA
+277 PDVLTAPEVA

-301 INPADS
+301 INPAES
-307 AVTHIGI
+307 EVTHIGI
-314 DILLPRGLYYANDAG
+314 DILLPRGLYFANDAG
-329 GLDSR
+329 GLDAR
-334 SAHWKIE
+334 SASWKVE
-341 ARAIDAEGDPLGEW
+341 ARAIDVEGDPMSDW

-364 AATSTP
+364 SATTTP
-370 QRLSYKYPI
+370 QRMSYKYPVSP
-379 AAGRYEVRA
+379 GRYEVRA
-388 TRLDDKDASSRAGH
+388 TRLDGKDTNSRAGH
-402 EVRWGEARGYLAG
+402 EVRWGEARGYLAS
-415 GVTFPDNVTLLAI
+415 GVTFHDNVTLLAI

-436 SQRSSRLINCIVT
+436 SQRSSRLINCVVT

-455 SAASGWSAPV
+455 SADSGWSTAV
-465 PTRSITWA
+465 PTRSIAWA
-473 FADILRADYGAKLLD
+473 FADILRASYGAKLTD

-494 ALAQLDEV
+494 ALAQLDQV
-502 WSTRGDRIDGV
+502 WADRGDQFDGV

-542 RIVRDESRLLPVA
+542 RLVRDEARLLPVA

-580 AVTVEYFSSRTWK
+580 AVTVEFFSGRTWK

-603 SSATNPAKLRL
+603 SSSTNPAKLRL
-614 FGCTTQ
+614 FGCTTEA
-620 DHAVREGLYLAAANR
+620 HAVREGLYLAAANR

-663 MPSWGAGGEIV
+663 MPSWGTSGEIV
-674 AWDAETQTATLSEP
+674 AWNADTQTATLSEP
-688 VSFTQD
+688 VAFVDGQA
-694 QPHVMALR
+694 HVMALR

-719 AQQVVLMDLPDIAIE
+719 AQQVVFANLPDIPIE
-734 TGLASERTHFAFGV
+734 TGLSAERTHFTFGV
-748 AEQWGLLARVIAVRP
+748 AEQWSLLARVIAVRP

-770 TCVAEHPDVHT
+770 TCVAENALVHT
-781 ADL
+781 ADQS

>member
-1 MIHAEQS
+1 MSEANQS
-8 AECPPLGRPKAGIA
+8 AVI
-22 PPRGAATAG
+22 
-31 SVGAVVVLLR
+31 LLR

-46 SQREVLRAHPS
+46 SQREVMVAHPS
-57 QTIRQWLGAQ
+57 QTIRQWLGTQ

-78 IKNGTP
+78 IKNGSP
-84 VLRADWAVTP
+84 VLRADWAVTH

-105 QGGGGGGGKS
+105 QGGGGGGGGKN

-146 ATAVGTAI
+146 ATAVGSAI

-166 VPLPTPNMPSFASGG
+166 VPLPTPNMPSFAGSGG
-181 NLAQPSPTY
+181 SLAQPSPTY

-202 QPIPVIYGRHLV
+202 QPIPVVYGRHLV
-214 YPDLAAM
+214 YPDLAAT
-221 PYGEYQGNEQYLHQ
+221 PYGEYQGNEQFLHQ

-246 EQLRIEDTP
+246 EQIRIEDTP
-255 ITSFEEVTYQI
+255 MSSFQEVTYQI
-266 VPPGSSVTLFN
+266 VPPGSPVTLFN

-307 AVTHIGI
+307 EVTHIGI

-334 SAHWKIE
+334 SASWKVE
-341 ARAIDAEGDPLGEW
+341 ARAIDAEGDPLNDW
-355 FTLGSESLT
+355 FTLGNESLT
-364 AATSTP
+364 AATTTP
-370 QRLSYKYPI
+370 QRRTYRYPV

-388 TRLDDKDASSRAGH
+388 TRLDGKDTNSRAGH

-415 GVTFPDNVTLLAI
+415 GETFPDNVTLLAI

-455 SAASGWSAPV
+455 SAESGWSSTLA
-465 PTRSITWA
+465 TRSIAWA
-473 FADILRADYGAKLLD
+473 FADILRASYGAKLLD

-494 ALAQLDEV
+494 ALAQLDQV
-502 WSTRGDRIDGV
+502 WAGRGDQFDGV

-542 RIVRDESRLLPVA
+542 RLVRDEARSLPVA

-580 AVTVEYFSSRTWK
+580 AVTVEFFSSRTWK

-603 SSATNPAKLRL
+603 SSSTNPAKLRL
-614 FGCTTQ
+614 FGCTTEA
-620 DHAVREGLYLAAANR
+620 HAVREGLYLAAANR

-674 AWDAETQTATLSEP
+674 AWDADTHTATLSEP
-688 VSFTQD
+688 VAFVDGQE
-694 QPHVMALR
+694 HVMALR

-711 HAVTPGSD
+711 HAVMPGSD
-719 AQQVVLMDLPDIAIE
+719 AQQVVFAGLPDIPIE
-734 TGLASERTHFAFGV
+734 TGLSAERTHFAFGV
-748 AEQWGLLARVIAVRP
+748 AEQWSLLARVIAVRP

-770 TCVAEHPDVHT
+770 TCVAEHPAVHSADGSVDSST
-781 ADL
+781 API

>member
-8 AECPPLGRPKAGIA
+8 A
-22 PPRGAATAG
+22 
-31 SVGAVVVLLR
+31 VVLLR

-46 SQREVLRAHPS
+46 SQREVMVAHPS

-105 QGGGGGGGKS
+105 QGGGGGGGGKN

-146 ATAVGTAI
+146 ATAVGSAI

-166 VPLPTPNMPSFASGG
+166 VPLPTPNMPSFAGSGG
-181 NLAQPSPTY
+181 SLAQPSPTY

-202 QPIPVIYGRHLV
+202 QPIPVVYGRHLV
-214 YPDLAAM
+214 YPDLAAT
-221 PYGEYQGNEQYLHQ
+221 PYGEYQGNEQFLHQ
-235 LHCIGLGEYDI
+235 LHCIGQGEYDI
-246 EQLRIEDTP
+246 EQIRIEDTP
-255 ITSFEEVTYQI
+255 MASFEEVTYQI
-266 VPPGSSVTLFN
+266 VPPGSPVTLFN

-307 AVTHIGI
+307 EVTHIGI

-334 SAHWKIE
+334 SASWKVE
-341 ARAIDAEGDPLGEW
+341 ARAIDAEGDPLEDW
-355 FTLGSESLT
+355 FTLGNESLT
-364 AATSTP
+364 AATTTP
-370 QRLSYKYPI
+370 QRRTYLYPV

-388 TRLDDKDASSRAGH
+388 TRLDGKDTNSRAGH

-455 SAASGWSAPV
+455 SADSGWSMHV
-465 PTRSITWA
+465 PTRSIAWA
-473 FADILRADYGAKLLD
+473 FADILRASYGAKLPD

-494 ALAQLDEV
+494 ALAQLDQV
-502 WSTRGDRIDGV
+502 WAGRGDQFDGV

-542 RIVRDESRLLPVA
+542 RLVRDEARLLPVA

-580 AVTVEYFSSRTWK
+580 AVTVEFFSSRTWK

-603 SSATNPAKLRL
+603 SSSTNPAKLRL
-614 FGCTTQ
+614 FGCTTEA
-620 DHAVREGLYLAAANR
+620 HAVREGLYLAAANR

-674 AWDAETQTATLSEP
+674 AWDADTKTAKLSEP
-688 VSFTQD
+688 IAFVDGQE
-694 QPHVMALR
+694 HVMALR

-719 AQQVVLMDLPDIAIE
+719 AQQVVFAGLPDIPIE
-734 TGLASERTHFAFGV
+734 TGLSAERTHFAFGV
-748 AEQWGLLARVIAVRP
+748 AEQWSLLARVIAVRP

-770 TCVAEHPDVHT
+770 TCVAEHPAVHN
-781 ADL
+781 ADSSAAPI